1 MKCKNIA
8 FRRYFNESLQ
18 FFRGLGNCCDQK
30 LFGMDK
36 NSQNPLFNT
45 ILPFFFGEGRKNI
58 FPGCTFETL
67 QYCQTRLSNLIQN

>member
-36 NSQNPLFNT
+36 SSQNPLFNT
-45 ILPFFFGEGRKNI
+45 ILPFFLERGEKTSFLAVSLRLCSTVKQ
-58 FPGCTFETL
+58 GC
-67 QYCQTRLSNLIQN
+67 LI